1 MKVLTA
7 TNLTQ
12 GHRRSDFCFTD
23 YGELLVF
30 GFICD
35 SERNGNNPDGGCG
48 CLRSLSGMISHKAT
62 TTFRVEDR
70 NLTEKKF
77 INLYLAS
84 MQEAGI
90 LVGKNHSL
98 IRDLTNDAKL
108 LLEYADRFEVGEV
121 VEKRGAKFQARK
133 VKLNPIM
140 A

>member
-1 MKVLTA
+1 
-7 TNLTQ
+7 
-12 GHRRSDFCFTD
+12 
-23 YGELLVF
+23 
-30 GFICD
+30 
-35 SERNGNNPDGGCG
+35 
-48 CLRSLSGMISHKAT
+48 
-62 TTFRVEDR
+62 
-70 NLTEKKF
+70 
-77 INLYLAS
+77 

-90 LVGKNHSL
+90 LVGKNHSV